1 MQVAGEDGAGN
12 ERLGVALQVALE
24 RARAV
29 DRVIPVGDDER
40 LGGVGHLEVQRAVS
54 QAAAKGGDE
63 VVNDVR
69 QVVAR
74 ERTEHE
80 DLIQTV
86 EKLRPESAAQLAL
99 HVLARVRGDL
109 AVRADAVEQ
118 VLAAEVRRE
127 DDDRV
132 LEVHRAALAVRDAA
146 VVEDLQQDVEHIRVR
161 LFDLIEQHDGVRL
174 AAHGLGELAAL
185 VVADVSGRRADE
197 TRDGEFLHVLG
208 HVDAHHAALI
218 VKQAL
223 GQCLGQFRLADTRR
237 AKEQERA
244 DRAVRVADA
253 GTRALDGLADLL
265 HGLVLADQAAVQHF
279 VEVQQLLALALH
291 ELCHRDA
298 GPLGDDAGDLLLG
311 HGVVHEGVVALAAL
325 GRGFGLGELL
335 FEARQ
340 VGVLQARGLFVLI
353 VALGLFDLGVQVVNV
368 RLEGLDLLDAVL
380 LGLPA
385 GLLLVEAVLELGE
398 LLRELFEPVARELV
412 VLFLEGHLLDLH
424 LHDAAAQVVE
434 LRRHGV
440 DLRADHGA
448 GLVDEVDGLVRQETI
463 GDIAV
468 GERGRGDER
477 VVVDAH
483 AVVDLVALFQAA
495 EDGNGVLHRRLIDL
509 HGLEA
514 ALERGVLF
522 DILAVL
528 VERRRADAVQLAAGE
543 HRLEQVAGVHAAL
556 GLARADDGVQL
567 IDEQQDAALALA
579 HFLEHGLEPLLEF
592 AAVLCARDQRAHIE
606 RENGLVL
613 QPLRHVAAHD
623 ALRQPFGDGRLA
635 DARLADEHGV
645 VLCFARE
652 DADDVADLLIAADD
666 RVHLAFAG
674 ALDEVGAV
682 LFQCVIGVLGV
693 VARDGAGLDLF
704 QLGHK
709 ARLRDAVRAEDALD
723 GGGLVGE
730 DAEHQV
736 LDGDVGVAAGLGL
749 ALGEIEDL
757 ARFRRGVHLAAAA
770 GDLRQL
776 VNSGVQLAEHG
787 VAVHAHAAEQRA
799 DQAAVGVNERIEQV
813 LRREILVAVF
823 LRHALGGLDGFDCLL
838 REFISVHS
846 RVAACSGTQRLLSWM
861 VANGSDED
869 RRALLLR
876 AVERL
881 DLGRGVLPG
890 EVCLHEPVEQLH
902 VVRDRA
908 GNLLARVVVIR
919 RERERAHELAVV
931 QCVIRLYAG
940 QVRVLDL
947 LPEAEKLRHALQQL
961 RRLGAEDDGQ
971 LAEPLLLVAVER
983 DLVLDRRAVLVLQAA
998 LERHARRVR
1007 REKRHQVARRRDELL
1022 DLVENVLDAALR
1034 RHDRGIVGKDL
1045 IDECR
1050 AVRAHAV
1057 SHAVDLAHDLLVEHE
1072 AV

>member
-1 MQVAGEDGAGN
+1 M
-12 ERLGVALQVALE
+12 
-24 RARAV
+24 
-29 DRVIPVGDDER
+29 
-40 LGGVGHLEVQRAVS
+40 
-54 QAAAKGGDE
+54 
-63 VVNDVR
+63 
-69 QVVAR
+69 
-74 ERTEHE
+74 
-80 DLIQTV
+80 
-86 EKLRPESAAQLAL
+86 
-99 HVLARVRGDL
+99 
-109 AVRADAVEQ
+109 
-118 VLAAEVRRE
+118 
-127 DDDRV
+127 
-132 LEVHRAALAVRDAA
+132 
-146 VVEDLQQDVEHIRVR
+146 R
-161 LFDLIEQHDGVRL
+161 LFDLIEQHDGVRF
-174 AAHGLGELAAL
+174 AAHGLGKLTAL
-185 VVADVSGRRADE
+185 VVADVSGRRTDE

-223 GQCLGQFRLADTRR
+223 GQRLGQFRLADARR
-237 AKEQERA
+237 AEEQERA

-279 VEVQQLLALALH
+279 VEVQQLLALTLH

-298 GPLGDDAGDLLLG
+298 GPLGNDAGDLLLG

-335 FEARQ
+335 LEVRQ
-340 VGVLQARGLFVLI
+340 VGVLQARGLFILI

-424 LHDAAAQVVE
+424 LHNAAAQVVE

-448 GLVDEVDGLVRQETI
+448 GLIDEVDGLVRQETV

-495 EDGNGVLHRRLIDL
+495 EDGDGVLHRRLIDL

-514 ALERGVLF
+514 ALERGILF

-567 IDEQQDAALALA
+567 IDEQQDAPLALA

-613 QPLRHVAAHD
+613 QALGHVAAHD

-652 DADDVADLLIAADD
+652 DADNVADLLIATDD

-682 LFQCVIGVLGV
+682 LFQRVIGVLRV

-704 QLGHK
+704 ELRHK

-736 LDGDVGVAAGLGL
+736 LDGDVGVAAGFGL

-776 VNSGVQLAEHG
+776 VNGGVQLAEHG
-787 VAVHAHAAEQRA
+787 VAVHAHAAEQRT

-881 DLGRGVLPG
+881 DLRRGVLPG
-890 EVCLHEPVEQLH
+890 EVCLHEPVKQLH

-908 GNLLARVVVIR
+908 GNLLARVVVIGR
-919 RERERAHELAVV
+919 QRERAHELAVV
-931 QCVIRLYAG
+931 QRVIRLHAG

-1022 DLVENVLDAALR
+1022 DLVEDVLDAALR

-1057 SHAVDLAHDLLVEHE
+1057 GHAVDLAHDLLVEHE

>member
-1 MQVAGEDGAGN
+1 M
-12 ERLGVALQVALE
+12 
-24 RARAV
+24 
-29 DRVIPVGDDER
+29 
-40 LGGVGHLEVQRAVS
+40 
-54 QAAAKGGDE
+54 
-63 VVNDVR
+63 
-69 QVVAR
+69 
-74 ERTEHE
+74 
-80 DLIQTV
+80 
-86 EKLRPESAAQLAL
+86 
-99 HVLARVRGDL
+99 
-109 AVRADAVEQ
+109 
-118 VLAAEVRRE
+118 
-127 DDDRV
+127 
-132 LEVHRAALAVRDAA
+132 
-146 VVEDLQQDVEHIRVR
+146 R
-161 LFDLIEQHDGVRL
+161 LFDLIEQHDGIRF

-223 GQCLGQFRLADTRR
+223 GQRLGQFRLADARR
-237 AKEQERA
+237 AEEQERA

-298 GPLGDDAGDLLLG
+298 GPLGNDAGDLLLG

-325 GRGFGLGELL
+325 SRGFGLGELL
-335 FEARQ
+335 LEVRQ

-368 RLEGLDLLDAVL
+368 RLEGLDLLDAVF

-440 DLRADHGA
+440 DLRTDHGA
-448 GLVDEVDGLVRQETI
+448 GLVDEVDGLVRQETV

-514 ALERGVLF
+514 ALKRGVLF

-556 GLARADDGVQL
+556 GLAGADDGVQL

-592 AAVLCARDQRAHIE
+592 AAVLCARDQRAHVE

-645 VLCFARE
+645 VFRLARE

-674 ALDEVGAV
+674 ALDEIRAV
-682 LFQCVIGVLGV
+682 LFQRVIGVLGV

-736 LDGDVGVAAGLGL
+736 LDGDVGAAAGLGL

-776 VNSGVQLAEHG
+776 VNGGVQLAEHG
-787 VAVHAHAAEQRA
+787 VAVHAHAAEQRT
-799 DQAAVGVNERIEQV
+799 DQAAVGVNERIEQM
-813 LRREILVAVF
+813 LRREILVTVF

-861 VANGSDED
+861 VAELNED

-876 AVERL
+876 AVERF
-881 DLGRGVLPG
+881 DLRRGVLPG
-890 EVCLHEPVEQLH
+890 KVCLHEPVKQLH

-947 LPEAEKLRHALQQL
+947 LPEAEKLRHALQQ
-961 RRLGAEDDGQ
+961 RGRLGAEDHGQ

-983 DLVLDRRAVLVLQAA
+983 DLILDRRAVLIFEAA
-998 LERHARRVR
+998 LEGHTRRMR
-1007 REKRHQVARRRDELL
+1007 GEKRHKVTRRGDELL
-1022 DLVENVLDAALR
+1022 DLMENTLDAALR
-1034 RHDRGIVGKDL
+1034 RHDRGVVGEDL
-1045 IDECR
+1045 VDQRR

-1057 SHAVDLAHDLLVEHE
+1057 GHAVDLAHDLFVEHE